1 MERMKHTLIALSI
14 LAPFA
19 VGLLAVGRFA
29 GWGIFKNGDVRSQ
42 ADRLRAFGA
51 R

>member
-1 MERMKHTLIALSI
+1 MEAMKHTLIATLV
-14 LAPFA
+14 LAPWV
-19 VGLLAVGRFA
+19 VGLLAVGRLA
-29 GWGIFKNGDVRSQ
+29 GWDILRRTEIRSQ

>member
-1 MERMKHTLIALSI
+1 MKHTLIAISI
-14 LAPFA
+14 VAPFA
-19 VGLLAVGRFA
+19 LAAVAVGRFA
-29 GWGIFKNGDVRSQ
+29 GWDLFRPSDVRSQ